1 MNNDFEDTQEIKSK
15 TQLKDEMHE
24 LQSLGEALLAL
35 PLSVYHTLPVPEDL
49 DDALTAAR
57 KITAHGAR
65 RRQMQFIGKVMRT
78 IDAAPLEA
86 AYEEWKAGNK
96 KLAREH
102 QYLEE
107 LRDKLITGDKVALDE
122 FIQQHQDCDIQ
133 QLRQLIRLA
142 QQEKKQDKP
151 PKNYRKLFQ
160 FLKEI

>member
-1 MNNDFEDTQEIKSK
+1 MNDQSETEEIKSK

-35 PLSVYHTLPVPEDL
+35 PLSVYNTLPVPEDL
-49 DDALTAAR
+49 DNALTAAR
-57 KITAHGAR
+57 KISAHGAR

-78 IDAAPLEA
+78 IDAAPLQA
-86 AYEEWKAGNK
+86 AYDEWRTGNK

-102 QYLEE
+102 QNLEE
-107 LRDKLITGDKVALDE
+107 LRDKLIAGDKSALDE
-122 FIQQHQDCDIQ
+122 FIQQHKDCDIQ

-142 QQEKKQDKP
+142 QQEKKLDKP

-160 FLKEI
+160 FLKES